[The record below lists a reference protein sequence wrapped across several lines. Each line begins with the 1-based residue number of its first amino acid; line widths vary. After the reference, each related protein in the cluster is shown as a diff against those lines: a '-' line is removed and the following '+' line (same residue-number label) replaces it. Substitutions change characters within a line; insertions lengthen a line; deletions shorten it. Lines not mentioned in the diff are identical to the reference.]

1 MKSKTFNVGEK
12 FIKLGDP
19 NTVWVVRQVKE
30 FPGLPPHAELKAQGY
45 RNRMML
51 MSQEALANPRMYH
64 RIENN

>member
-30 FPGLPPHAELKAQGY
+30 FPGLPPHAELQALGY

-51 MSQEALANPRMYH
+51 MAQETLANHRMYR
-64 RIENN
+64 RIENT